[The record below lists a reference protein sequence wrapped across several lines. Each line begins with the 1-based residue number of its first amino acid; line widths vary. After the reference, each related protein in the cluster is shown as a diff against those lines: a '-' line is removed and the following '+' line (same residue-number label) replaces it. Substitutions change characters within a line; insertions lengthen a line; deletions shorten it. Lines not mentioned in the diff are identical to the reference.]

1 MIASGAVFVPLYT
14 LSGVSPPDA
23 PDNTT
28 LPGPWSASLLTP
40 AVITLIGFGIRLGL
54 DGAKLRTEAPCECG
68 RHGPH
73 STLVGTG
80 GAALA
85 DDVAIRLS
93 AVVSGAAVVAAVV
106 GTLDVTPAPLLPRIV
121 TGCTPV

>member
-1 MIASGAVFVPLYT
+1 MHGSCHRYGLGTRSISALAGGDGRLQ
-14 LSGVSPPDA
+14 
-23 PDNTT
+23 
-28 LPGPWSASLLTP
+28 SASLLTP